1 MQISINKNK
10 LTAIIILTLL
20 ITSAFMLMTNLPVN
34 AQTYENQY
42 INGGSMPLPAGVTPD
57 ITLDTYAHLSFR
69 PTTVGVGQ
77 IFLVNIWI
85 TPSTANFKHLSD
97 YTITITKPSG
107 QEHVI
112 TMDSYEG
119 DATAW
124 FEWIADEVG
133 TWSLKFD
140 FPGGYFPAGNYTR
153 RRLGYADRTTEEI
166 YSVYFKPASDG
177 PRELAVQE
185 EIVESWPASELPTDY
200 WTRPVH
206 PTNRE
211 WWPILGNFPE
221 TGVVG
226 GDSNWPADTNRYMSD
241 YDFTPYVQAPNTAHI
256 VWKEQGTSSG
266 LVGGT
271 MGQFS
276 DYYIPFNNH
285 PRIVYNGMAYQ
296 DFDKVVNGVPTHV
309 WQCYDLRTRE
319 VIWEQIADRTIIG
332 ENIFGPVYATFPIPT
347 MITYTEQD
355 REAVAGNVA
364 YAGSMSIDL
373 LNVGNGRYIKFDP
386 WTGEIT
392 VNASIAPLSSG
403 FLYKDP
409 FLLTVQNLG
418 GGNRRLINW
427 TVARGANTGVTE
439 LQVFNN
445 ITWPWSNLG
454 DSQDFEAMIAV
465 DTRNIVESGQND
477 DVMDTTIEAVSL
489 LTGQVLWSK
498 PAEVGI
504 RLFSSR
510 QTIADQG
517 KVALRF
523 LDATVR
529 CWDLRTGNHLWTN
542 EATSWP
548 WATFGTYNAMSFGGM
563 YISPQYDGVHAI
575 DWETGDDAWLYT
587 YETPFQFETPYTG
600 ANGEG
605 LYSWHTAGKVA
616 DGKLYISNA
625 EHTAPQPITRGWKL
639 HCIDVYSGEQ
649 IWNISTGFT
658 GLSDRSR
665 VFQGA
670 IADGYLVYADA
681 YTGYTYAYGKGKTAT
696 TVTAPDVSVPKGS
709 SFTIKGTVLDMSPAQ
724 PGTPCVAKDSMTLQ
738 MEYLHMQMPIDGIK
752 GDGII
757 TGVPVTLTAIDSD
770 GDVINIGTTTT
781 EGYYGTFALAWT
793 PSEEGT
799 YKIIAS
805 FESDDS
811 YGSSGAATAVTVG
824 PAPSPG
830 PQGEPGPTGA
840 TGPSGSQGAPGP
852 TGPTGDTGSTG
863 PQGEPGPQG
872 LAEAGLIT
880 PEIGMIAAVVIAA
893 IIGLVTYLLVKK
905 QK

>member
-1 MQISINKNK
+1 
-10 LTAIIILTLL
+10 
-20 ITSAFMLMTNLPVN
+20 
-34 AQTYENQY
+34 
-42 INGGSMPLPAGVTPD
+42 
-57 ITLDTYAHLSFR
+57 
-69 PTTVGVGQ
+69 
-77 IFLVNIWI
+77 
-85 TPSTANFKHLSD
+85 
-97 YTITITKPSG
+97 
-107 QEHVI
+107 
-112 TMDSYEG
+112 MDSYEG

-133 TWSLKFD
+133 EWTIKFD

-153 RRLGYADRTTEEI
+153 RRLGYADSTTEEE

-177 PRELAVQE
+177 PRKLVVQE
-185 EIVESWPASELPTDY
+185 ELVDSWPPSELPTDY

-226 GDSNWPADTNRYMSD
+226 EGSEWPADTNRYMSD
-241 YDFTPYVQAPNTAHI
+241 YDFVPYVQAPNTPHI
-256 VWKEQGTSSG
+256 VWKKQGTSSG

-276 DYYIPFNNH
+276 DYYIPFNNY
-285 PRIVYNGMAYQ
+285 PRIIYNGFAYQ
-296 DFDKVVNGVPTHV
+296 DKNKVINGELNYV
-309 WQCYDLRTRE
+309 WECYDIRTGE
-319 VIWEQIADRTIIG
+319 TLWERIVERTVVG
-332 ENIFGPVYATFPIPT
+332 SNIFGPVYAYNPPIPT
-347 MITYTEQD
+347 MITYVERD
-355 REAVAGNVA
+355 REAVAGNIA

-373 LNVGNGRYIKFDP
+373 VNVGNGRLIKLDP
-386 WTGEIT
+386 FTGAVS
-392 VNASIAPLSSG
+392 VNASIDPLTSG
-403 FLYKDP
+403 FMYKDP

-454 DSQDFEAMIAV
+454 DSQDFEAMIAF
-465 DTRNIVESGQND
+465 DTRNIVKSGQTN
-477 DVMDTTIEAVSL
+477 DVMDVTIEAVSL

-510 QTIADQG
+510 QTIADHG

-523 LDATVR
+523 LDGTVR
-529 CWDLRTGNHLWTN
+529 CWDLRTGNHLWTS
-542 EATSWP
+542 EPTSWP

-575 DWETGDDAWLYT
+575 DWETGDTAWLYT

-600 ANGEG
+600 ADGEG
-605 LYSWHTAGKVA
+605 LYSWHTTGKVA

-639 HCIDVYSGEQ
+639 HCIDVYTGEQ

-670 IADGYLVYADA
+670 IADGYLLHADA
-681 YTGYTYAYGKGKTAT
+681 YTGYTYCYGKGKSAT
-696 TVTAPDVSVPKGS
+696 TVTAPDVSVPKGTA
-709 SFTIKGTVLDMSPAQ
+709 FTIKGTVLDMSPAQ
-724 PGTPCVAKDSMTLQ
+724 SGTPCVSKESMTLQ
-738 MEYLHMQMPIDGIK
+738 MEYLHMQMPIAGIM

-757 TGVPVTLTAIDSD
+757 TGVPVTLTAIDSE
-770 GDVINIGTTTT
+770 GNVIDIGTTTT
-781 EGYYGTFALAWT
+781 DGYYGTFAIAWT

-824 PAPSPG
+824 PAV
-830 PQGEPGPTGA
+830 E
-840 TGPSGSQGAPGP
+840 PSGPIEPEPEPEP
-852 TGPTGDTGSTG
+852 TPF
-863 PQGEPGPQG
+863 
-872 LAEAGLIT
+872 IT
-880 PEIGMIAAVVIAA
+880 TEVAIIAAVAVAIVIGVVAFWV
-893 IIGLVTYLLVKK
+893 LKK
-905 QK
+905 RK